1 MILSILRIF
10 AIAIVYAALGKFG
23 LQLAIPPGYAT
34 VIWPPSGIA
43 VAVILAYGHR
53 VWPGIFIGSFLTNF
67 SLDTEAGSLRD
78 VLQTAAVPAGIAVGA
93 VLQAVASSVLVHKFA
108 GYPNRLETEKQAF
121 SFFFWAGPVACLIN
135 STIGT
140 SILYAA
146 GKVSITD
153 YLTNLGTWWAGDTI
167 GVFIFAPLSLVWIL
181 GFSADWKPRRMMV
194 TVPILVSFMLTVI
207 LTVAGT
213 NFDRE
218 RLQLNFA
225 RQAASLPPALE
236 RTLEQHIN
244 VLDSLAGLRVAS
256 PDLDRQI
263 FKAFSDRSFRSF
275 EGIQALSWNPVIYPQ
290 DLAEFEQQTRDE
302 GFEEF
307 AVVQR
312 DATGKLVPVSDRQD
326 YIAVHFIEPY
336 DINKGAHGFDVG
348 SNATRRQAFEK
359 ARDTGQPVATSRIT
373 LVQERGEQFGVLVFM
388 PVYKQGTAPETIEER
403 RQYIDGYM
411 VGVLRGDDIVNAAL
425 DDIAREQFTFRL
437 FDDSARP
444 DEQFLFQSRRAD
456 DGVGGLDETGVF
468 GGATQFTVTTLIDF
482 AGRHWR
488 FEINPTP
495 EFLAQ
500 NRSANSWIILLGGV
514 LITGFIA
521 SFFLLVSGRSEM
533 LRAMVM
539 EKTRSLSISEHR
551 LAQAQRIASLGNW
564 ELDIETG
571 VFWWSDEVNR
581 ILNTKPDKASK
592 TVDLFLAFIHPDDRS
607 LISSEMTRLLNN
619 RGALN
624 IDCRL
629 LLSDGAEKVVQ
640 LQAEVACE
648 EGERPTRVIGTL
660 QDVSERKKLDRMKDE
675 FISTVSHE
683 LRTPLT
689 SIQGSLGLLMAKAG
703 ANVDEKSQK
712 LLQLSYDN
720 CQRLSR
726 LVNDILDIEKIAA
739 GKMEYRLETVE
750 ICRLVSDVVERQQSF
765 AEKYGVEFEQQFDV
779 PEVHVKL
786 DQDRFNQALV
796 NLLSNAA
803 KFSDEGDKVEIRVS
817 LNSAGEASIS
827 VRDHGQGI
835 PEAFRSKVFEKF
847 AQADGSETRMKG
859 GSGLGLNITKKII
872 EAFNGTV
879 EFESE
884 EGVGSI
890 FTFTLP
896 VCLPDEKAS
905 VNNA

>member
-1 MILSILRIF
+1 M
-10 AIAIVYAALGKFG
+10 
-23 LQLAIPPGYAT
+23 QLAIPPGYAT

-67 SLDTEAGSLRD
+67 SADIEAGSLAD
-78 VLQTAAVPAGIAVGA
+78 VVQAAAVPAGIAVGA
-93 VLQAVASSVLVHKFA
+93 VLQAVASSGLVHKFA
-108 GYPNRLETEKQAF
+108 GYPNRLETEKQVF

-135 STIGT
+135 STIG
-140 SILYAA
+140 SSVLCAA
-146 GKVSITD
+146 GVVSTAD
-153 YLTNLGTWWAGDTI
+153 YLENLGTWWAGDTI
-167 GVFIFAPLSLVWIL
+167 GVFIFTPLSLVWIL
-181 GFSADWKPRRMMV
+181 GLSADWKPRRMIV

-207 LTVAGT
+207 LTVAGSD
-213 NFDRE
+213 FDRE

-236 RTLEQHIN
+236 RTLEQQIN
-244 VLDSLAGLRVAS
+244 VLNSLAGLRVAS
-256 PDLDRQI
+256 PDMDRQT
-263 FKAFSDRSFRSF
+263 FKVFSDRAFRSF

-290 DLAEFEQQTRDE
+290 DRAAFEQQTRDE
-302 GFEEF
+302 GFVEF
-307 AVVQR
+307 AVVER
-312 DATGKLVPVSDRQD
+312 DDSAGLVPVADRQD
-326 YIAVHFIEPY
+326 YVAVHFIEPY

-348 SNATRRQAFEK
+348 SNTTRRQAFEK

-373 LVQERGEQFGVLVFM
+373 LVQETGEQFGVLVFM
-388 PVYKQGTAPETIEER
+388 PVYKRGAMPVTIEDR
-403 RQYIDGYM
+403 RQQIEGYM
-411 VGVLRGDDIVNAAL
+411 VSVLRGGDIVNAAL
-425 DDIAREQFTFRL
+425 DDIASERFTFRL
-437 FDDSARP
+437 FDDSAPRS
-444 DEQFLFQSRRAD
+444 EQFLFQSRRAD
-456 DGVGGLDETGVF
+456 DSVRVLDETGVF
-468 GGATQFTVTTLIDF
+468 GGAAEFAVTTLIDF
-482 AGRHWR
+482 AGRRWR
-488 FEINPTP
+488 FEINPAP

-564 ELDIETG
+564 ELNVETG

-581 ILNTKPDKASK
+581 ILNTNPDNAAK
-592 TVDLFLAFIHPDDRS
+592 TVDLFLAFIHPDDRA
-607 LISSEMTRLLNN
+607 LISSEIARLLNK

-629 LLSDGAEKVVQ
+629 LLSGGTEKMVQ
-640 LQAEVACE
+640 LQAELAYE
-648 EGERPTRVIGTL
+648 DGEHPIRVIGTI
-660 QDVSERKKLDRMKDE
+660 QDISERKKLDRMKDE

-703 ANVDEKSQK
+703 ADVDEKSQK
-712 LLQLSYDN
+712 LLKLAYDN

-750 ICRLVSDVVERQQSF
+750 ICRLVCDIVERQQSF
-765 AEKYGVEFEQQFDV
+765 AEKYGVEFEQHFDV
-779 PEVHVKL
+779 PEIYVNL

-803 KFSDEGDKVEIRVS
+803 KFSDEGDRIEIRVS
-817 LNSAGEASIS
+817 RNSAGEALIS
-827 VRDHGQGI
+827 VSDNGQGI
-835 PEAFRSKVFEKF
+835 PEAFHSKVFEKF
-847 AQADGSETRMKG
+847 AQADGSETRMTG

-872 EAFNGTV
+872 EAFDGTV

-884 EGVGSI
+884 EGVGST

-896 VCLPDEKAS
+896 VSQPDEKGS
-905 VNNA
+905 GNNA

>member
-1 MILSILRIF
+1 MLSSVLRII
-10 AIAIVYAALGKFG
+10 AIAIAYAALGKLG

-53 VWPGIFIGSFLTNF
+53 VWPGIFFGSFLTNF
-67 SLDTEAGSLRD
+67 SLDMEAGSLAD
-78 VLQTAAVPAGIAVGA
+78 VLQAAAVPAGIAGGA
-93 VLQAVASSVLVHKFA
+93 VLQAVASSLLVRKFA
-108 GYPNRLETEKQAF
+108 GYPNRLDTEKQVF

-140 SILYAA
+140 SVLYAA
-146 GKVSITD
+146 GKVSMTD
-153 YLTNLGTWWAGDTI
+153 YLANLGTWWAGDTI
-167 GVFIFAPLSLVWIL
+167 GVFIFVPLSLVWLL
-181 GFSADWKPRRMMV
+181 GFSADWKPRRMIV
-194 TVPILVSFMLTVI
+194 TVPILVSFLLTVI
-207 LTVAGT
+207 LTVAGSD
-213 NFDRE
+213 FDRE

-236 RTLEQHIN
+236 RTLEQQIN
-244 VLDSLAGLRVAS
+244 VLNSLAGLRVAS
-256 PDLDRQI
+256 PDLDRQT
-263 FKAFSDRSFRSF
+263 FKAFSDRAFRSF

-290 DLAEFEQQTRDE
+290 DRAAFEQRTRDE

-307 AVVQR
+307 AVVER
-312 DATGKLVPVSDRQD
+312 HDTAGLVPASERQD
-326 YIAVHFIEPY
+326 YVAVHFIEPY
-336 DINKGAHGFDVG
+336 DVNKGAHGFDVG
-348 SNATRRQAFEK
+348 SNVTRRQAFEK
-359 ARDTGQPVATSRIT
+359 ARDTGQPIATSRIT
-373 LVQERGEQFGVLVFM
+373 LVQETGEQFGVLVFM
-388 PVYKQGTAPETIEER
+388 PVYKPGTSPVTLEDR
-403 RQYIDGYM
+403 RRHIDGYM

-425 DDIAREQFTFRL
+425 DDIASEQFIFRL
-437 FDDSARP
+437 FDDSAP
-444 DEQFLFQSRRAD
+444 PTDQFLFQSQRAD
-456 DGVGGLDETGVF
+456 DGVSVLDETGVF

-482 AGRHWR
+482 AGRRWR

-514 LITGFIA
+514 LITGIIA
-521 SFFLLVSGRSEM
+521 SFFLLVSGRAEM

-539 EKTRSLSISEHR
+539 EKTRSLSVSEHR

-564 ELDIETG
+564 ELNVETG

-581 ILNTKPDKASK
+581 ILNTKPDTASK
-592 TVDLFLAFIHPDDRS
+592 TVDRFLAFIHPDDRPMINS
-607 LISSEMTRLLNN
+607 ALTRLLNK

-629 LLSDGAEKVVQ
+629 QLAGGMEKMVQ
-640 LQAEVACE
+640 LQAEAACE
-648 EGERPTRVIGTL
+648 EGERPTRVIGIL
-660 QDVSERKKLDRMKDE
+660 QNISERKKLDRMKDE

-703 ANVDEKSQK
+703 ANVDEKSRK

-739 GKMEYRLETVE
+739 GKMEYRLEAVE

-765 AEKYGVEFEQQFDV
+765 AEKYGVEFELRFDV
-779 PEVHVKL
+779 PDVYVNL

-803 KFSDEGDKVEIRVS
+803 KFSDEGDRIEIRVS
-817 LNSAGEASIS
+817 LTSAGEATIS

-835 PEAFRSKVFEKF
+835 PEVFRNKVFEKF
-847 AQADGSETRMKG
+847 AQADGSETRVKG
-859 GSGLGLNITKKII
+859 GSGLGLNITQKII
-872 EAFNGTV
+872 EAFDGTV
-879 EFESE
+879 KFESE